1 MTDPE
6 LLKMLRCP
14 ETCLELRPADPT
26 LVEELNGKIA
36 KGALRNR
43 GNQPVTEKMDGGLLR
58 ADGKVMFPVR
68 KNIAVMLVDEAVPMT
83 A

>member
-14 ETCLELRPADPT
+14 ETHLELRPADSR

-36 KGALRNR
+36 KAALRNR
-43 GNQPVTEKMDGGLLR
+43 GNELLTEKMDDGLLR
-58 ADGKVMFPVR
+58 ADDKFIYPVR
-68 KNIAVMLVDEAVPMT
+68 KNISVMLVEEAIPMT